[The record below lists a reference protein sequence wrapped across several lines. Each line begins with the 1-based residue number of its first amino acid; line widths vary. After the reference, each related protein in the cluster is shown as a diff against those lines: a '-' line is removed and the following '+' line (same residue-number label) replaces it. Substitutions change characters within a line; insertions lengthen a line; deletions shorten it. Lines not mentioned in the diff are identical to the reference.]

1 MINELVISKFRMIKK
16 KVKRTETVVAP
27 VPWTAS
33 FFHQIFETVMRA
45 AIEVKSKHV

>member
-1 MINELVISKFRMIKK
+1 MINELVISKFRMIK

-33 FFHQIFETVMRA
+33 FFHQIFETVVRA